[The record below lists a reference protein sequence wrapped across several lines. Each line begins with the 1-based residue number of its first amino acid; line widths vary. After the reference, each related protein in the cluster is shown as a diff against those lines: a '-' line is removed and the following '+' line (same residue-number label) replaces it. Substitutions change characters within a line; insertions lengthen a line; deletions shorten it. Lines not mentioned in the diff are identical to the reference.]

1 MSKRRRKSSRTP
13 RPSLPPLTGGYNQ
26 SLIAYAIESGRFSI
40 EVERSK
46 REFWGASIPRV
57 ALGQLFDA
65 GMIFWVDWFIYCRPL
80 KSGLTPL
87 QAFIAAYQGQLSP
100 EDEAA
105 YRKLEESLLG
115 LFKVLEVRRN
125 RSVTVRDLCDGQV
138 YEVAEKRATHQIT
151 AGIVLC
157 AHILPLPDTYRF
169 TGALAPWPSG
179 LEEHIPGYVEE
190 LAAQG
195 VGPGSVGYV
204 PALERA
210 RRSIHLED
218 SNLRRLERV
227 MTLYRSGRDGWGR
240 VLELLLPMVEAEPFN
255 PVVNFYYGLLV
266 PNDPAE
272 MERRLKLT
280 QAVDPDFTGPWGQSV
295 DSHLTFALETQHK
308 YDEAIETYWRMIR
321 RDPDDSANYLNLGG
335 LLARLGRADEAED
348 LYRQECRRFRD
359 DHSGHYCLGAIYQK
373 QGRLDE
379 AREEYVAAL
388 QRAYWQLQRWPG
400 CIDGEIVSEME
411 EALRSAGGDPARVP
425 QYKRRLW
432 SGRN

>member
-1 MSKRRRKSSRTP
+1 MSKRRRKSSRTSK
-13 RPSLPPLTGGYNQ
+13 PSLPPPSGEYNQ
-26 SLIAYAIESGRFSI
+26 SLIAYAIESGRFSK
-40 EVERSK
+40 EAEKSK
-46 REFWGASIPRV
+46 REFWGASIPRM
-57 ALGQLFDA
+57 ALGQPLDP
-65 GMIFWVDWFIYCRPL
+65 GMVFWVDWFIYCRPL

-87 QAFIAAYQGQLSP
+87 QTFIAAYQ
-100 EDEAA
+100 D
-105 YRKLEESLLG
+105 RRLEESILG
-115 LFKVLEVRRN
+115 LFKVLEVQRN

-138 YEVAEKRATHQIT
+138 YEVAEKRATHQMK
-151 AGIVLC
+151 AGFVLC
-157 AHILPLPDTYRF
+157 AHILPLPDAYRF
-169 TGALAPWPSG
+169 TGALASWPSG
-179 LEEHIPGYVEE
+179 LEEYIPDYVEE

-210 RRSIHLED
+210 RRSVHHKD
-218 SNLRRLERV
+218 TNLRRMERV
-227 MTLYRSGRDGWGR
+227 MTLYQSGRDGWGR
-240 VLELLLPMVEAEPFN
+240 ALELLRPMVEAEPFN

-272 MERRLKLT
+272 MERRLRLT
-280 QAVDPDFTGPWGQSV
+280 QAVDPDFTGPWGESV

-400 CIDGEIVSEME
+400 CIDEEIVSEME
-411 EALRSAGGDPARVP
+411 EALRSAGGDPAQVP